1 LLPNIKSVSLI
12 SRDDAGYREYC
23 KRICDSKN
31 INRATSTPDRKA
43 TISRWMEHSLN
54 QVLSQ
59 KYIKVDTDIITWLE
73 LNRYGSYSR
82 RYKEI
87 DGFYKSEDFYLLL
100 EVKASISKS
109 NFTKGRSQVNTN
121 LDLIS
126 MIHSNTIAILALA
139 DCRYYDFE
147 FGYAMDKVLE
157 TMANGSTYVLNE
169 GLELPKIS
177 FESRKILWIIQE
189 TEVLALADTYGP
201 PYDLDPDYD
210 L

>member
-1 LLPNIKSVSLI
+1 MDHTQYATRKLMAFINLKI
-12 SRDDAGYREYC
+12 SIYC
-23 KRICDSKN
+23 
-31 INRATSTPDRKA
+31 
-43 TISRWMEHSLN
+43 
-54 QVLSQ
+54 
-59 KYIKVDTDIITWLE
+59 Y
-73 LNRYGSYSR
+73 
-82 RYKEI
+82 
-87 DGFYKSEDFYLLL
+87 
-100 EVKASISKS
+100 
-109 NFTKGRSQVNTN
+109 
-121 LDLIS
+121 LIS

-189 TEVLALADTYGP
+189 TEVLALADTFGP
-201 PYDLDPDYD
+201 PYDLDPDSD